1 MGLYS
6 KTLYY
11 NVALFW
17 EGVEAFTTVIN
28 DVNAKYNDAFWRR
41 FAFWGRRMRTPE
53 WKINVRD
60 TEINVAAAVL
70 SANGQKPLRG
80 AGAWQTYGGTI
91 PLIGHGFQ
99 MDASDFMALKAFE
112 PIADDPN
119 FHARYDYLE
128 RFAAAVGGMHSRINM
143 MVFEGL
149 STGFITADAQNNGE
163 GIQIAVDL
171 NYPSDRFK
179 VPSYGIWGSGSDD
192 PIQDLLDIQDWMDDN
207 SLPYTNWL
215 ISKKLIRKMSVNK
228 NVRIKIAMKM
238 YPNTPNPG
246 QIPLTRK
253 EVMEGL
259 VNYYGIVPIIE
270 IDEKSNVERDGKGN
284 VIKSFAEDVAVL
296 CVPDRFFELQN
307 CENIYEMDN
316 NPNVL
321 HSSVE
326 EGRISVIVEYFSNP
340 VKDVTSMEAYVLPVP
355 RNPNNICILKTST
368 DQPWGG
374 GKTTKTTKAVKAAA
388 KPVATT
394 IAVGDGEYDR
404 AAVISAM
411 ETIGVKINANTGVA
425 KTQEAVNLLGEEKIK
440 ALENVLN
447 GNAPANKEEANQ

>member
-1 MGLYS
+1 
-6 KTLYY
+6 
-11 NVALFW
+11 
-17 EGVEAFTTVIN
+17 
-28 DVNAKYNDAFWRR
+28 
-41 FAFWGRRMRTPE
+41 
-53 WKINVRD
+53 
-60 TEINVAAAVL
+60 
-70 SANGQKPLRG
+70 
-80 AGAWQTYGGTI
+80 
-91 PLIGHGFQ
+91 
-99 MDASDFMALKAFE
+99 
-112 PIADDPN
+112 
-119 FHARYDYLE
+119 
-128 RFAAAVGGMHSRINM
+128 
-143 MVFEGL
+143 
-149 STGFITADAQNNGE
+149 
-163 GIQIAVDL
+163 
-171 NYPSDRFK
+171 
-179 VPSYGIWGSGSDD
+179 
-192 PIQDLLDIQDWMDDN
+192 
-207 SLPYTNWL
+207 
-215 ISKKLIRKMSVNK
+215 
-228 NVRIKIAMKM
+228 MKM
-238 YPNTPNPG
+238 YPDTQNPG

-368 DQPWGG
+368 DLPWGG

-388 KPVATT
+388 KPVGTT

>member
-28 DVNAKYNDAFWRR
+28 DVNAKYNDALWRR

-163 GIQIAVDL
+163 GI
-171 NYPSDRFK
+171 
-179 VPSYGIWGSGSDD
+179 
-192 PIQDLLDIQDWMDDN
+192 
-207 SLPYTNWL
+207 
-215 ISKKLIRKMSVNK
+215 
-228 NVRIKIAMKM
+228 
-238 YPNTPNPG
+238 
-246 QIPLTRK
+246 
-253 EVMEGL
+253 
-259 VNYYGIVPIIE
+259 
-270 IDEKSNVERDGKGN
+270 
-284 VIKSFAEDVAVL
+284 
-296 CVPDRFFELQN
+296 
-307 CENIYEMDN
+307 
-316 NPNVL
+316 
-321 HSSVE
+321 
-326 EGRISVIVEYFSNP
+326 
-340 VKDVTSMEAYVLPVP
+340 
-355 RNPNNICILKTST
+355 
-368 DQPWGG
+368 
-374 GKTTKTTKAVKAAA
+374 
-388 KPVATT
+388 
-394 IAVGDGEYDR
+394 
-404 AAVISAM
+404 
-411 ETIGVKINANTGVA
+411 
-425 KTQEAVNLLGEEKIK
+425 
-440 ALENVLN
+440 
-447 GNAPANKEEANQ
+447 